1 MDKIRYADKLRK
13 GNITLEKKDNVFI
26 LTNLDTGISTR
37 FSPRDYTRAIENFQM
52 WTRLAHKR
60 FADW

>member
-1 MDKIRYADKLRK
+1 MDKIRYAEKLRK
-13 GNITLEKKDNVFI
+13 GNITLEKKDNAFI

-37 FSPRDYTRAIENFQM
+37 FSTRDYTRAIENFQM
-52 WTRLAHKR
+52 WTRLANKR

>member
-37 FSPRDYTRAIENFQM
+37 FSPRDYTRAIENFQL

>member
-13 GNITLEKKDNVFI
+13 GNITLENKDNAFI
-26 LTNLDTGISTR
+26 LTNLDTGINTR
-37 FSPRDYTRAIENFQM
+37 FSTRDYTRAIENFQM

>member
-1 MDKIRYADKLRK
+1 MDKIRYADKMRK

-52 WTRLAHKR
+52 WTRLANKR

>member
-37 FSPRDYTRAIENFQM
+37 FSTRDYARAIENFQM

>member
-13 GNITLEKKDNVFI
+13 GNITLENKDNAFI

-37 FSPRDYTRAIENFQM
+37 FSTRDYTRAIENFQM

>member
-1 MDKIRYADKLRK
+1 MDKIRYAAKMRK

-37 FSPRDYTRAIENFQM
+37 FNPRDYTRAIENFQM
-52 WTRLAHKR
+52 WTRLANKR

>member
-1 MDKIRYADKLRK
+1 MDKIRYADKMRK
-13 GNITLEKKDNVFI
+13 GNITLEKKDNVII

-52 WTRLAHKR
+52 WTRLANKR